1 MDQVSRSEK
10 KRQFKQVEMAARECA
25 ALSDAELGR
34 IGVSDEVRHALSL
47 CRTTKG
53 GALKRQIKFV
63 AKLLRQEDVA
73 SVLHFLKQKKG
84 SKLEEERLFHDAE
97 HWRDLVI
104 NEAIE
109 SLEEHRRDQQP
120 WPVTWQSSVIDR
132 LLERYPGLD
141 EHDLRQAAHQYARSR
156 NKAHYR
162 ELFRMVKAAAERQR
176 LDETAVAGNDAAS
189 AR

>member
-10 KRQFKQVEMAARECA
+10 KRQFKQVEMAARECV
-25 ALSDAELGR
+25 ALSDVELGR

-109 SLEEHRRDQQP
+109 SLEEHRREQQP
-120 WPVTWQSSVIDR
+120 WPVTWQSPVIDR
-132 LLERYPGLD
+132 LLQRYPGLD
-141 EHDLRQAAHQYARSR
+141 EHDLRQAAHHYARSR
-156 NKAHYR
+156 NKAYYR

-176 LDETAVAGNDAAS
+176 LDEAAIAGSDEAAEQ
-189 AR
+189 

>member
-25 ALSDAELGR
+25 ALRDTELDR
-34 IGVSDEVRHALSL
+34 LGVSDKVRHAVAL

-63 AKLLRQEDVA
+63 AKLLREEDVA
-73 SVLHFLKQKKG
+73 AVLHFLKQKKG

-97 HWRDLVI
+97 HWRDQVV
-104 NEAIE
+104 NQAIE
-109 SLEEHRRDQQP
+109 SLENHRREQLP
-120 WPVTWQSSVIDR
+120 WPVSWQSPVIDR
-132 LLERYPGLD
+132 LLTRYPELD
-141 EHDLRQAAHQYARSR
+141 EHDLRQAAHQYARGR

-162 ELFRMVKAAAERQR
+162 EIFRMVKAAAEKQR
-176 LDETAVAGNDAAS
+176 FDETALPGSEATAE
-189 AR
+189 

>member
-10 KRQFKQVEMAARECA
+10 KRQFKQVEMAARECV
-25 ALSDAELGR
+25 ALSDADLGR
-34 IGVSDEVRHALSL
+34 LGVSDEVRQALAL

-63 AKLLRQEDVA
+63 AKLLRHEDVA
-73 SVLHFLKQKKG
+73 VVLHFLKQKKG

-97 HWRDLVI
+97 HWRDQVV

-109 SLEEHRRDQQP
+109 SLDNHRRDQQP

-132 LLERYPGLD
+132 LLIRYPDLD

-162 ELFRMVKAAAERQR
+162 ELFRMVKAAAEKQR
-176 LDETAVAGNDAAS
+176 FNETALPDSQALPG
-189 AR
+189 